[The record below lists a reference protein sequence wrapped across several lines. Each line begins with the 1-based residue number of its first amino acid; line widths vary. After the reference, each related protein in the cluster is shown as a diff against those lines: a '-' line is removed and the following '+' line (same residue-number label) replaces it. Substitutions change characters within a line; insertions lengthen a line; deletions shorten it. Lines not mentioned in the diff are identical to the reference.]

1 MESKKKTKLMG
12 IIFLILWI
20 GPCSIGTVNLLI
32 ESENYDKVLNYRIGG
47 AENSKLTNTLIK
59 IGIISFFPF
68 IFFLSLHSERK
79 KSGQSLF
86 KRQTRKKGE
95 RKEESLRK
103 KYQKEWEKQ
112 KTENRKI
119 FERNKMML
127 ESSPHKK
134 LIERFVATNRSTW
147 TNVDKLKQLLQSKGF
162 DFEYTE
168 LDMIIDEER
177 QRQEYEKFKRTFLN
191 DELNEIRDYII
202 DFLDS
207 YGERY
212 SEHIDFFV
220 RLLKEQKIDFQK
232 DEIENHIQKVIRELD
247 LKKYEKQLLHL

>member
-1 MESKKKTKLMG
+1 MESKKRTKLMST
-12 IIFLILWI
+12 IFLILWI

-32 ESENYDKVLNYRIGG
+32 ESENYDKVLKYRIGG

-59 IGIISFFPF
+59 IGVISFFPF

-79 KSGQSLF
+79 KRGQSLF

-103 KYQKEWEKQ
+103 KDQKEWEKQ
-112 KTENRKI
+112 KKERRKI
-119 FERNKMML
+119 FERNTMML

-147 TNVDKLKQLLQSKGF
+147 ANVDKFKQLLQSKGF

-168 LDMIIDEER
+168 LDIIIDEER
-177 QRQEYEKFKRTFLN
+177 QRQEYEKFKRTFLH
-191 DELNEIRDYII
+191 DELNEIRDYIV

-207 YGERY
+207 YGEQY

-247 LKKYEKQLLHL
+247 LEKYEKQLLHL

>member
-1 MESKKKTKLMG
+1 MESKKRTKLMG

-112 KTENRKI
+112 KTENRKT

>member
-1 MESKKKTKLMG
+1 MG
-12 IIFLILWI
+12 IIFFILWI

-79 KSGQSLF
+79 KRGQSLF

-95 RKEESLRK
+95 RKEEFLRK

-112 KTENRKI
+112 ITDNRKI
-119 FERNKMML
+119 FERNKIML
-127 ESSPHKK
+127 ESSQHKK
-134 LIERFVATNRSTW
+134 LIERFVATNRSAW
-147 TNVDKLKQLLQSKGF
+147 TNLDKLKQLLQSKGF

-177 QRQEYEKFKRTFLN
+177 QRQEYEKFKRKFLH
-191 DELNEIRDYII
+191 DELNDLRDYIV

-207 YGERY
+207 YCDRY

-220 RLLKEQKIDFQK
+220 RLLKEQKIDFHK

-247 LKKYEKQLLHL
+247 LEKYEKQLLHL

>member
-1 MESKKKTKLMG
+1 MESKKRTKLMG

-247 LKKYEKQLLHL
+247 IKKYEKQLLHL

>member
-1 MESKKKTKLMG
+1 MESKKRTKLMG

-127 ESSPHKK
+127 ESRPHKK

-220 RLLKEQKIDFQK
+220 RLLNEQKIDFQK

>member
-1 MESKKKTKLMG
+1 MESKKRTKLMG

>member
-1 MESKKKTKLMG
+1 
-12 IIFLILWI
+12 
-20 GPCSIGTVNLLI
+20 
-32 ESENYDKVLNYRIGG
+32 
-47 AENSKLTNTLIK
+47 
-59 IGIISFFPF
+59 
-68 IFFLSLHSERK
+68 
-79 KSGQSLF
+79 
-86 KRQTRKKGE
+86 
-95 RKEESLRK
+95 
-103 KYQKEWEKQ
+103 
-112 KTENRKI
+112 
-119 FERNKMML
+119 MML

>member
-1 MESKKKTKLMG
+1 MESKKRTKLMG

-220 RLLKEQKIDFQK
+220 KLLKEQKIDFQK

-247 LKKYEKQLLHL
+247 IKKYEKQLLHL